1 MYVVCMYAAPG
12 RLRELGQQCGLAS
25 ARSLRTASD
34 PMYVCARKGC
44 DGNVSRHVKVTSTH
58 TYIHIHTLHTSTT
71 YNEIVPRNIFTHSDE
86 TVCVLEKHLF
96 QRYHL

>member
-1 MYVVCMYAAPG
+1 MYAAPG

-44 DGNVSRHVKVTSTH
+44 DGNVSRHVKVISTH
-58 TYIHIHTLHTSTT
+58 TYIHTLHTMKYYLVISLHTPMRLSACSKNISFKDIT
-71 YNEIVPRNIFTHSDE
+71 YEECMYVCIFI
-86 TVCVLEKHLF
+86 
-96 QRYHL
+96 